1 MRIEPLDAG
10 VKPLLRG
17 YSHAAAAPLAAVA
30 TAILLFMTSGDVTR
44 QVAFGIYG
52 FTLILLFTGSA
63 TYHIGRWSDQVREVL
78 RRLDHSNI
86 FVFIAGTYT
95 PIAAVLLSGWW
106 RVGVLVT
113 VWALAAAGSG
123 IAISGL
129 AVPRKLFT
137 GMYLLVG
144 WVSVAAVPAILVRV
158 GMQGGA
164 LILVG
169 GVLYSIGAVF
179 YALRRPVLWRRVF
192 SFHELF
198 HVFVI
203 GASAVFLAFMLLYV
217 VPVRPV

>member
-1 MRIEPLDAG
+1 MRIEPLEAG